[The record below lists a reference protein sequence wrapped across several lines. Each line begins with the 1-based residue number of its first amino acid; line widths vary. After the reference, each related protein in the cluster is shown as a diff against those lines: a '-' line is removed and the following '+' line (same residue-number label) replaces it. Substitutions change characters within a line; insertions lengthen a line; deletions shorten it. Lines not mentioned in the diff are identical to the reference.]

1 MISKSKKELALREY
15 ANSSKSLTEVAK
27 NHSMS
32 FETLRRYASKKSATR
47 RKGRLSKSHIEA
59 VTKKNLE
66 KMGITGTGIVLG
78 VTARKQKSKRPSGE
92 LMNGF
97 SRWTKR
103 EDEFIMNSMIKGTKR
118 SEVAKELG
126 RTEAAVSARKYM
138 LISSGSFDQFKDARF
153 KTYRT
158 SGYKRNTKQKMQEVA
173 TQVRAKISP
182 IKTGLDFTAL
192 ADLVKSH
199 GIKVSISIDAS
210 GANIKMEI

>member
-47 RKGRLSKSHIEA
+47 RKGRLS
-59 VTKKNLE
+59 NLE

-78 VTARKQKSKRPSGE
+78 ATTRKQKSKRPSSE
-92 LMNGF
+92 LTNGF

-103 EDEFIMNSMIKGTKR
+103 EDEFIMKSMIKGVKR

-126 RTEAAVSARKYM
+126 RTEAAVSVRKYT
-138 LISSGSFDQFKDARF
+138 LISSGSFNQFKDARF

-158 SGYKRNTKQKMQEVA
+158 SGYKKNPKQKMQEMA
-173 TQVRAKISP
+173 AQVRAKISP

>member
-78 VTARKQKSKRPSGE
+78 VTARKQKSRFWKPITECKLQARRLYKGVNKRQKYEYQCNMCQNWFIEKKINVDHIHPAGS
-92 LMNGF
+92 LNCAQDLPGF
-97 SRWTKR
+97 VDRLFCEVDNLQVLCEKCHDKKTKADKH
-103 EDEFIMNSMIKGTKR
+103 E
-118 SEVAKELG
+118 
-126 RTEAAVSARKYM
+126 
-138 LISSGSFDQFKDARF
+138 KDNL
-153 KTYRT
+153 K
-158 SGYKRNTKQKMQEVA
+158 
-173 TQVRAKISP
+173 
-182 IKTGLDFTAL
+182 
-192 ADLVKSH
+192 
-199 GIKVSISIDAS
+199 AS
-210 GANIKMEI
+210 

>member
-47 RKGRLSKSHIEA
+47 RKGRLS
-59 VTKKNLE
+59 NLE

-78 VTARKQKSKRPSGE
+78 ATTRKQKSKRPSSE
-92 LMNGF
+92 LTNGF

-103 EDEFIMNSMIKGTKR
+103 EDEFIMKSMIKGVKR

-126 RTEAAVSARKYM
+126 RTEAAVSVRKYT

-158 SGYKRNTKQKMQEVA
+158 SGYKKNPKQKMQEMA
-173 TQVRAKISP
+173 AQVRAKISP

>member
-47 RKGRLSKSHIEA
+47 RKGRLS
-59 VTKKNLE
+59 NLE

-78 VTARKQKSKRPSGE
+78 ATTRKQKSTRPSSE
-92 LMNGF
+92 LTNGF

-103 EDEFIMNSMIKGTKR
+103 EDEFIMKSMIKGVKR

-126 RTEAAVSARKYM
+126 RTEAAVSVRKYT

-158 SGYKRNTKQKMQEVA
+158 SGYKKNPKQKMQEVA
-173 TQVRAKISP
+173 AQVRAKISP